1 MERSPSVCLSP
12 FEASLRI
19 PPPSSSSG
27 TRRAQRA
34 VDDEYSNYCAS
45 WHEPNVKDAIKWW
58 MEQRSTF
65 PKLSRLALTL
75 LAVPAQSSEAERVFS
90 TMTQL
95 VTSDR
100 ASLSKQSCEMEVL
113 SFRWRD
119 ILPQALDIDQI
130 DCGDAEVDDSEVI
143 MV

>member
-1 MERSPSVCLSP
+1 M
-12 FEASLRI
+12 
-19 PPPSSSSG
+19 
-27 TRRAQRA
+27 
-34 VDDEYSNYCAS
+34 
-45 WHEPNVKDAIKWW
+45 KDAIKWW
-58 MEQRSTF
+58 IEQRSTF

-143 MV
+143 MVW

>member
-1 MERSPSVCLSP
+1 V
-12 FEASLRI
+12 
-19 PPPSSSSG
+19 
-27 TRRAQRA
+27 QRA

-45 WHEPNVKDAIKWW
+45 WHEPNVKDTIKWW

-90 TMTQL
+90 TMNQL

-100 ASLSKQSCEMEVL
+100 ASLSQQSSEMEVL
-113 SFRWRD
+113 SFRWRE
-119 ILPQALDIDQI
+119 ILPQALDVSSIECDEAG
-130 DCGDAEVDDSEVI
+130 GDDDDVI
-143 MV
+143 MVK